1 LLDLNVVALRRDLD
15 DDGPIASGHVRD
27 PRSASGVVSL
37 KVGTTRGTHTRSEI
51 ESGCR
56 QTSGIRT
63 WSGMLQPVHAAM
75 SPDWLRSRAIS
86 VTHLSLSGSAL

>member
-1 LLDLNVVALRRDLD
+1 LRDLNLVALRRDLD

-37 KVGTTRGTHTRSEI
+37 KVGTTRGTCTRSEI
-51 ESGCR
+51 ELGCGR
-56 QTSGIRT
+56 TSGIRN

-75 SPDWLRSRAIS
+75 SPDWLRSRTIS
-86 VTHLSLSGSAL
+86 FTHLSLSDSAL